1 MYLPRRLTLCAV
13 LVGFGCSDYDLIKRD
28 VGDVFYQLEASEV
41 DILLVVDNSC
51 SMEPYQQ
58 KLSQNFDNFL
68 TFFVEGD
75 VDYQIGVTTT
85 TVVKP
90 TPYGGCTQTDIDA
103 IPDAGTLV
111 QNTVINSSTSDA
123 SNVFS
128 SLVNVGVCGNG
139 SEMGLEAGLLALE
152 GSGSS
157 LIRPDA
163 YLSVIFISDEQ
174 DTSPAPVADYINT
187 MRAIKDSDARDV
199 FNSSALVVNDI
210 ADCSLEQVNSGAAVG
225 SRYIDVADQ
234 TGGVIGNI
242 CGEDFAS
249 IVTEL
254 SLSSSRLNDIF
265 FLSESPDVPSM
276 ILGINEEEIPC
287 DSQEYIWFYEEFGEG
302 ADAQPIIRFDRST
315 LPPPSS
321 KITVQY
327 NAGSGNP
334 DDFCTGGS
342 EE

>member
-1 MYLPRRLTLCAV
+1 MSFKWRLSLLGLGMGAA
-13 LVGFGCSDYDLIKRD
+13 CSDYDLIKRD
-28 VGDVFYQLEASEV
+28 VGDVFYQLEAGEV

-68 TFFVEGD
+68 TFFIEGD

-85 TVVKP
+85 TVTKP
-90 TPYGGCTQTDIDA
+90 EPYGGCTQADVDA
-103 IPDAGTLV
+103 IPDAGGLV
-111 QNTVINSSTSDA
+111 NNTVITAQTSDA
-123 SNVFS
+123 SSVFS
-128 SLVNVGVCGNG
+128 SLVNVGTCGSG
-139 SEMGLEAGLLALE
+139 SEMGLEAGLLALDAV
-152 GSGSS
+152 GST

-163 YLSVIFISDEQ
+163 YLSVIFVSDEQ
-174 DTSPAPVADYINT
+174 DTSPAPVADYINS

-210 ADCSLEQVNSGAAVG
+210 ADCSLDQVNSGAAVG
-225 SRYIDVADQ
+225 TRYIDVAEQ
-234 TGGVIGNI
+234 TEGIVGDI
-242 CGEDFAS
+242 CGDDFAS

-254 SLSSSRLNDIF
+254 SLSSSRLNDMF
-265 FLSESPDVPSM
+265 FLSESPDVASI

-287 DSQEYIWFYEEFGEG
+287 DSEEYIWTFSLFGPDEE
-302 ADAQPIIRFDRST
+302 PVILFDRTT
-315 LPPPSS
+315 LPPPDS

-327 NAGSGNP
+327 NAGTGNP
-334 DDFCTGGS
+334 DEFCTGGS